1 MTIIIVNIII
11 IIIILIIVIMILKV
25 LFFSFQ
31 VLSSVHEL
39 TAAGS
44 PLEYL
49 MVESSSIWEVP
60 TRTIFCHSGI
70 LKLPGILLMYFS
82 VPFLIRPRAPM
93 ITRLVVVFI
102 LHYHYYYFLKYYLE
116 NNTLPLAGQ

>member
-11 IIIILIIVIMILKV
+11 IIIIIIMVIMMLKV

-39 TAAGS
+39 TAAVS

-49 MVESSSIWEVP
+49 MVESSSIWAVP

-70 LKLPGILLMYFS
+70 LNLPGILLMYFS
-82 VPFLIRPRAPM
+82 VPFLTHPRAP
-93 ITRLVVVFI
+93 IFTRLVVAII
-102 LHYHYYYFLKYYLE
+102 LHYHYYYFLKYYFE
-116 NNTLPLAGQ
+116 SNTLPVAGQ